1 MTAPGR
7 GCVKT
12 PKRPREIHFRLREYS
27 VEVSCL
33 LTGCY
38 RFLCQSIA
46 PYDVFEG
53 DFWCGSVAE
62 FSHSLGRKQTVIL
75 LIFRRSERPLSGKAD
90 IEPAVVYTPAKHCG
104 RCHYDYDEGK

>member
-1 MTAPGR
+1 MSASGR

-12 PKRPREIHFRLREYS
+12 PKPPREIHFRLREYS
-27 VEVSCL
+27 VEVSYL

-38 RFLCQSIA
+38 PFLCQSIA

-62 FSHSLGRKQTVIL
+62 FSHSLGRKRTVGLPRIVL
-75 LIFRRSERPLSGKAD
+75 VE
-90 IEPAVVYTPAKHCG
+90 
-104 RCHYDYDEGK
+104 